1 MSTPE
6 EHLSELQKLNRD
18 IKEATATLERREA
31 RYLVDTYY
39 QMQDYRISTANQA
52 RSMGKDEEPHITLD
66 FFKSQMNTLERQ
78 VHSVLDTWSSN
89 DPLGVWAKSIIG
101 IGPVISA
108 GLLAHIDIEKAPT
121 VGHIWRYAGLDPTVT
136 WEKKQ
141 KRPWNASLK
150 VICWK
155 AGESFVKVSN
165 NKNDIYGK
173 FYQQRK
179 LYEDE
184 RNDAV
189 LLKPPGATVT
199 EFGEYGSGQGTFV
212 LDGEALTCYQFGGKN
227 SNTWYYGGNAQAAFK
242 VLATKNIGKDTDA
255 IKSYAVGKLPPA
267 HIHARAKR
275 YAVKLFLAHYHE
287 TAYRLHYGTEP
298 PAPYPIAVLGHAH
311 RIPAPNQELAA

>member
-6 EHLSELQKLNRD
+6 EHLPQLMRLNRD

-39 QMQDYRISTANQA
+39 QMQDYRISTSNQG

-66 FFKSQMNTLERQ
+66 FFKSQMTTLENQ
-78 VHSVLDTWSSN
+78 VRTVLNTWTDTE
-89 DPLGVWAKSIIG
+89 PLGVWAKSITG
-101 IGPVISA
+101 IGPVIAA

-121 VGHIWRYAGLDPTVT
+121 VGHIWRYAGLDPTVE
-136 WEKKQ
+136 WGKGE

-165 NKNDIYGK
+165 NDKDVYGH
-173 FYQQRK
+173 YYADRK
-179 LYEDE
+179 DYENR

-189 LLKPPGATVT
+189 YEVDTKIVKGAMADPNKGAYIIRDD
-199 EFGEYGSGQGTFV
+199 EMISAYLIE
-212 LDGEALTCYQFGGKN
+212 GK
-227 SNTWYYGGNAQAAFK
+227 WYVGGNAKAAYD
-242 VLATKNIGKDTDA
+242 VLRRKKIGRDTDA
-255 IKSYAVGKLPPA
+255 YKSYSIGKLPPA

-287 TAYRLHYGTEP
+287 TGYKLHFKTEP
-298 PAPYPIAVLGHAH
+298 PAPYPIAILGHGH
-311 RIPAPNQELAA
+311 RIAAPNPVAG